1 VLAAGVATALWSARR
16 AAGSLGRAGR
26 QGGLVSPRRR
36 WLLAWLAAAAM
47 PARAAADDDRITAG
61 RTLRFPRDHGAHPQ
75 RRIEWWYATGWLQG
89 PVVTANPCWAGRS
102 PSSGCAPAW
111 TADLP
116 GRFAP
121 RQLLVAHAAVSD
133 RGRPAPRPGPA
144 GGAVVGRRRP
154 GRSPCPARADTH
166 VVARSR
172 WSLLRGEAGQPAP
185 PDAPYRARLAA
196 PEAGF
201 TLDLQAAAERSRCC
215 CRATQGFSRKGP
227 EPAHASHYYTQ
238 PQLAAQAEVRLAGL
252 VGGRP
257 TQLHGRGWLDHEW
270 SDALM
275 PPGAVGW
282 DWIGIN
288 LDDGGALT
296 AFVMR
301 DRDDRPLWAAGSHRP
316 AGETVRAWSAE
327 DVRFTPLRHW
337 RSAATGA
344 LYPVQWHIETPLGVF
359 ELSAL
364 MDDQELDSRASVGA
378 VYWEGLAELR
388 AAGGRGPR
396 LGLGYL
402 EMTGRF
408 SPLRLG

>member
-1 VLAAGVATALWSARR
+1 MNPCRR
-16 AAGSLGRAGR
+16 
-26 QGGLVSPRRR
+26 
-36 WLLAWLAAAAM
+36 AWLAALWAAGA
-47 PARAAADDDRITAG
+47 PARTGASGAG
-61 RTLRFPRDHGAHPQ
+61 SAPAPAPASQPGDPFDGPISSGRVLRFPRDHGAHPQ
-75 RRIEWWYATGWLQG
+75 RRLEWWYATGWLQG
-89 PVVTANPCWAGRS
+89 LDREPLLGWQVTFFRLRTGLD
-102 PSSGCAPAW
+102 G
-111 TADLP
+111 L

-133 RGRPAPRPGPA
+133 L
-144 GGAVVGRRRP
+144 VGRRHHRAQRV
-154 GRSPCPARADTH
+154 GRWSGDDGQAEAHARRDDTH
-166 VVARSR
+166 VVLGA

-196 PEAGF
+196 PESGF
-201 TLDLQAAAERSRCC
+201 TLELRLQP
-215 CRATQGFSRKGP
+215 TQPVLLQGHQGYSRKGP

>member
-1 VLAAGVATALWSARR
+1 MN
-16 AAGSLGRAGR
+16 
-26 QGGLVSPRRR
+26 PRRR
-36 WLLAWLAAAAM
+36 AWLRALWAAGMLAPSGA
-47 PARAAADDDRITAG
+47 ARARTAPAPASPLDDPFDGPVSSERV
-61 RTLRFPRDHGAHPQ
+61 LSFPRDHGSHP
-75 RRIEWWYATGWLQG
+75 RRRLEWWYATGWLQG
-89 PVVTANPCWAGRS
+89 PDREPRLGWQITFFRLHTGLD
-102 PSSGCAPAW
+102 G
-111 TADLP
+111 L

-121 RQLLVAHAAVSD
+121 RQLLIAHAAVSD
-133 RGRPAPRPGPA
+133 L
-144 GGAVVGRRRP
+144 
-154 GRSPCPARADTH
+154 
-166 VVARSR
+166 VARRHHRAQRVVRWSGDDDQPEAHAR
-172 WSLLRGEAGQPAP
+172 RDDTDIVLGAWSLLRGNAGRSAGQPVP

-196 PEAGF
+196 PESGF
-201 TLDLQAAAERSRCC
+201 TLDLRLHP
-215 CRATQGFSRKGP
+215 TQPALLQGHLGYSRKGP
-227 EPAHASHYYTQ
+227 EPIHASHYYTQ
-238 PQLAAQAEVRLAGL
+238 PQLAARANVRLSGQAGGQTTEL
-252 VGGRP
+252 N
-257 TQLHGRGWLDHEW
+257 GRGWLDHEW

-316 AGETVRAWSAE
+316 AGEPVRAWKAE

-337 RSAATGA
+337 RSASTGA
-344 LYPVQWHIETPLGVF
+344 LYPVHWRIETPLGVF